1 MLDKVFSA
9 RYVYR
14 FDEEMNEF
22 FKTLIHVQYDLTGT
36 VRFQKCFW
44 FIRSQGDGP
53 LQEGDECPNTL
64 LYELDG
70 RPTSLM
76 HYMDKGKE
84 MNLPL
89 VVIAGSW
96 TW

>member
-1 MLDKVFSA
+1 LNISVS
-9 RYVYR
+9 
-14 FDEEMNEF
+14 EMF
-22 FKTLIHVQYDLTGT
+22 LIH
-36 VRFQKCFW
+36 
-44 FIRSQGDGP
+44 RSQGDGP

-64 LYELDG
+64 LYELEG

-76 HYMDKGKE
+76 HYMDKAKE